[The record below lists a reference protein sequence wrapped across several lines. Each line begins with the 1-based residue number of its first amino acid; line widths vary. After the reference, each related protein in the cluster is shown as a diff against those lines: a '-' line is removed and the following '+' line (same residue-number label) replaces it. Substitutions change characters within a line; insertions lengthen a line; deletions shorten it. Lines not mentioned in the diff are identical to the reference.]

1 MYIGFS
7 SGLPIQE
14 TLVQS
19 LSLEDPWET
28 ETAMNS
34 NILAREIPWK
44 KKTGRLQ
51 SMGLERVGHN
61 LLNQHEH
68 K

>member
-1 MYIGFS
+1 MYTGFPR
-7 SGLPIQE
+7 GLPIQE

-28 ETAMNS
+28 EMAMNS
-34 NILAREIPWK
+34 SILAREIPWK

-61 LLNQHEH
+61 LANEHEH